1 MFHCGRI
8 KNGGANI
15 VLTNEGRW
23 VDGRFEDRGLDTESH
38 WCGVGGFL
46 QMTSNLA
53 DSHKISLMGGNWI
66 WSSLL
71 NLKISHLSQVCLGLI
86 INNRSKHRI
95 V

>member
-1 MFHCGRI
+1 M

-23 VDGRFEDRGLDTESH
+23 VDGGFEDRGLDTESH

-53 DSHKISLMGGNWI
+53 DSRKNLSNGGQLVMEFSSKPKNFTSI
-66 WSSLL
+66 SSLL
-71 NLKISHLSQVCLGLI
+71 RPCNK
-86 INNRSKHRI
+86 
-95 V
+95 